1 MKNNELKFQAI
12 LDSARKEL
20 EEERDSKKNLES
32 VYKLA

>member
-1 MKNNELKFQAI
+1 MKNNELKIQAI

-20 EEERDSKKNLES
+20 EEERDLKKKLES

>member
-1 MKNNELKFQAI
+1 

-20 EEERDSKKNLES
+20 EEERDSKKKLES